1 MTHCIRSRGYC
12 VVTTIAFA
20 SEFVTQVL
28 ESPRIPFQ
36 ELGCVLL
43 LVSFL
48 RFIVLWFWGGLEAK
62 SECVQIVFD
71 SLHERLGFSVAT
83 RFLVE
88 HHS

>member
-12 VVTTIAFA
+12 VVTRFWVTTIAFA

-36 ELGCVLL
+36 ELGCRLL

-48 RFIVLWFWGGLEAK
+48 RFIVL
-62 SECVQIVFD
+62 
-71 SLHERLGFSVAT
+71 
-83 RFLVE
+83 
-88 HHS
+88 